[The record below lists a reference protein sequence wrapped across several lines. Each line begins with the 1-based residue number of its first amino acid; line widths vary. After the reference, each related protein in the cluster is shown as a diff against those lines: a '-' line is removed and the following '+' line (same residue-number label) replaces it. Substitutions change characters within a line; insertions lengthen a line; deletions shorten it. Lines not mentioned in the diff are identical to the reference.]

1 MELTATPRLSSGCR
15 LHPTEAMLLIP
26 EGALKLTGPA
36 REILLEVNGTQT
48 VGAIIEKLLTQYP
61 GASADDIGRDVQ
73 ALLERMQQRGVVRI

>member
-36 REILLEVNGTQT
+36 RDILFEVNGAQT

-61 GASADDIGRDVQ
+61 GASAADIGRDVQ
-73 ALLERMQQRGVVRI
+73 ALLDRMQQRGVVRL